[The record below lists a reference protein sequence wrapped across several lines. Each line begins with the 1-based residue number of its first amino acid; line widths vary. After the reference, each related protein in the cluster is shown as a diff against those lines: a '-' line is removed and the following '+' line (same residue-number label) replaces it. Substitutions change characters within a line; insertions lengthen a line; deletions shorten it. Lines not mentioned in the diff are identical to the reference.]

1 MTSHW
6 LINLDREKYYE
17 PDPGFDAL
25 IRRQSKRALSIVSSH
40 KISRGDR
47 KSSASARD
55 RVYESSFFI
64 SKKSQ
69 SYSFSEGSG
78 PKSIDESR

>member
-1 MTSHW
+1 MHLLEDNPSERCLSW
-6 LINLDREKYYE
+6 
-17 PDPGFDAL
+17 AL
-25 IRRQSKRALSIVSSH
+25 IRLVG
-40 KISRGDR
+40 GDR

-55 RVYESSFFI
+55 REYESSFFI